1 MTLHETIQDHLQ
13 TVQQLEDACGEDIRQ
28 AADLCQDALDGG
40 NKIFLCG
47 NGGSAAD
54 CQHLAAELVVRF
66 TRERQGLPAIALTTD
81 TSILTACG
89 NDYGYER
96 VFARQVQALGKIGDV
111 LLAFSTSGNSANVLE
126 AIRAAHEQGMFTV
139 GFVGGNG
146 GEMAEMCEI
155 CITVPSDVTAR
166 IQECHIL
173 LGHWL
178 CDELER
184 RCGNVSA

>member
-1 MTLHETIQDHLQ
+1 MTLNKTIQDHLQ
-13 TVQQLEDACGEDIRQ
+13 VVKQLEEACGEEICQ
-28 AADLCQDALDGG
+28 AADLCQDALDSGH
-40 NKIFLCG
+40 KLFFCG

-89 NDYGYER
+89 NDYGYDR
-96 VFARQVQALGKIGDV
+96 VFSRQVEALGRIGDV
-111 LLAFSTSGNSANVLE
+111 LLAFSTSGNSVNVLE
-126 AIRAAHEQGMFTV
+126 AVRRAQEAGMFTV
-139 GFVGGNG
+139 GFTGSKG
-146 GEMAEMCEI
+146 GEMAELCEL
-155 CITVPSDVTAR
+155 CITVPADVTAR

>member
-1 MTLHETIQDHLQ
+1 MTLHKTIQEHIQ
-13 TVQQLEDACGEDIRQ
+13 AIQQLETVCGDDIRQ
-28 AADLCQDALDGG
+28 AADLCQDALEGG
-40 NKIFLCG
+40 NKLFFCG

-89 NDYGYER
+89 NDYGYDR
-96 VFARQVQALGKIGDV
+96 VFSRQVEALGRIGDV

-126 AIRAAHEQGMFTV
+126 AVRRAQEEGMFTI
-139 GFVGGNG
+139 GFTGVNG
-146 GEMAEMCEI
+146 GKLAELCEV

-166 IQECHIL
+166 IQEGHIL

>member
-13 TVQQLEDACGEDIRQ
+13 AIQQLEEVCGEDILQ
-28 AADLCQDALDGG
+28 AVDLCQDALDSGH
-40 NKIFLCG
+40 KIFLCG

-89 NDYGYER
+89 NDYGYDR
-96 VFARQVQALGKIGDV
+96 VFSRQVEALGRMGDV
-111 LLAFSTSGNSANVLE
+111 LLAFSTSGNSVNVLAAVRRAQE
-126 AIRAAHEQGMFTV
+126 AGMFTI
-139 GFVGGNG
+139 GFTGSKG
-146 GEMAEMCEI
+146 GEMAELCEI
-155 CITVPSDVTAR
+155 CITVPSTVTAR

-184 RCGNVSA
+184 RCGHVSA

>member
-13 TVQQLEDACGEDIRQ
+13 AIQQLETACGDDILQ

-40 NKIFLCG
+40 NKLFFCG

-66 TRERQGLPAIALTTD
+66 TRERQGLSAIALTTD

-96 VFARQVQALGKIGDV
+96 IFARQVQALGKMGDV
-111 LLAFSTSGNSANVLE
+111 LFAFSTSGNSENVLAAVRE
-126 AIRAAHEQGMFTV
+126 AHEQGMFTI
-139 GFVGGNG
+139 GFSGGDG
-146 GEMAEMCEI
+146 GELAALCEI
-155 CITVPSDVTAR
+155 CINVPSEVTAR

-184 RCGNVSA
+184 RCGDVSA

>member
-1 MTLHETIQDHLQ
+1 MTLHKTIQEHIQ
-13 TVQQLEDACGEDIRQ
+13 AIQQLETVCGDDIRQ
-28 AADLCQDALDGG
+28 AADLCQDALEGG
-40 NKIFLCG
+40 NKLFFCG

-66 TRERQGLPAIALTTD
+66 TRERQGLSAIALTTD

-111 LLAFSTSGNSANVLE
+111 LFAFSTSGNSDNVLAAVRE
-126 AIRAAHEQGMFTV
+126 AHEQGMFTI
-139 GFVGGNG
+139 GFTGGDG
-146 GEMAEMCEI
+146 GELAQLCEI
-155 CITVPSDVTAR
+155 CINVPSEVTAR

-184 RCGNVSA
+184 RCGDVSA

>member
-1 MTLHETIQDHLQ
+1 MTLHKTIQDHLQ
-13 TVQQLEDACGEDIRQ
+13 AIQQLEETCGDDIRQ
-28 AADLCQDALDGG
+28 AADLCQDVLDGG
-40 NKIFLCG
+40 NKIFFCG

-66 TRERQGLPAIALTTD
+66 TRERQALPAMALTTD

-96 VFARQVQALGKIGDV
+96 VFARQVEALGRMGDV
-111 LLAFSTSGNSANVLE
+111 LFAFSTSGNSANVLA
-126 AIRAAHEQGMFTV
+126 AIRAAHEQGMFTI
-139 GFVGGNG
+139 GLTGGTG
-146 GEMAEMCEI
+146 GEMKELCEI
-155 CITVPSDVTAR
+155 CITVPSGVTAR

-184 RCGNVSA
+184 RCGDVSA

>member
-13 TVQQLEDACGEDIRQ
+13 ATQQLAEACGEDMRQ
-28 AADLCQDALDGG
+28 AGELCQDALAGG
-40 NKIFLCG
+40 HKIFLCG

-89 NDYGYER
+89 NDYGYDR
-96 VFARQVQALGKIGDV
+96 VFSRQVEALGRMGDV
-111 LLAFSTSGNSANVLE
+111 LLAFSTSGNSVNVLE
-126 AIRAAHEQGMFTV
+126 AVRRAQEEGMFTV
-139 GFVGGNG
+139 GFTGRKG
-146 GEMAEMCEI
+146 GEMADLCEL
-155 CITVPSDVTAR
+155 CISVPSDVTAR
-166 IQECHIL
+166 IQEGHIL

>member
-1 MTLHETIQDHLQ
+1 MTLHKTIQEHIQ
-13 TVQQLEDACGEDIRQ
+13 AIQQLEEVCGDDIRQ
-28 AADLCQDALDGG
+28 AADLCQDALDSGH
-40 NKIFLCG
+40 KLFLCG

-96 VFARQVQALGKIGDV
+96 VFARQVQALGKMGDV
-111 LLAFSTSGNSANVLE
+111 LFAFSTSGNSGNVLAAVRE
-126 AIRAAHEQGMFTV
+126 AQEQGMFTV
-139 GFVGGNG
+139 GFAGNKG
-146 GEMAEMCEI
+146 GELALLCEI
-155 CITVPSDVTAR
+155 CITVPSYVTAR

-184 RCGNVSA
+184 RCGHVSA

>member
-1 MTLHETIQDHLQ
+1 MTLNKTIQEHLQ
-13 TVQQLEDACGEDIRQ
+13 AIQQLEEACGEGIRQ
-28 AADLCQDALDGG
+28 AADLCYDALD
-40 NKIFLCG
+40 NDHKIFLCG

-89 NDYGYER
+89 NDYGYDR
-96 VFARQVQALGKIGDV
+96 VFSRQVEALGRMGDV
-111 LLAFSTSGNSANVLE
+111 LLAFSTSGNSVNVLE
-126 AIRAAHEQGMFTV
+126 AVRMAQEAGMFTV
-139 GFVGGNG
+139 GFTGSKG
-146 GEMAEMCEI
+146 GEMTELCEI

-184 RCGNVSA
+184 RCGHVSA